1 MRDDWKMRFSRL
13 EWEDWATI
21 LLLVLLVVGLLLVVV
36 QGRCLACELDHQE
49 IPGLV
54 GTLAQSLSAIFAIA
68 FSVTLVAVQMAAA
81 AYTPRI
87 IRLHTW
93 HPYFVGLFATY
104 LFTIG
109 YLFLLGAGHPILGR
123 ISAAPVGVW
132 VDVGLVLS
140 LFSLGYLAPFT
151 ARNVRLLI
159 PAYIVRALL
168 RRIDREDFR
177 LDRSPDRE
185 LQPVEDLI
193 VRAIRSDD
201 HQTAKEALRLV
212 VDRFLSLWR
221 PARGEADA
229 VLLAG
234 PFVDFLKRVARF
246 CAQGGDFEMMEE
258 VLGGL
263 RRLSEPL
270 VERGMGRHVDYVD
283 ATLREME
290 FMAQEWFEQGKSGVE
305 MARIEA
311 AIAGIRAS
319 LAAIMG

>member
-13 EWEDWATI
+13 EWENWGMI
-21 LLLVLLVVGLLLVVV
+21 FLLVSLVVGLLLVVAL
-36 QGRCLACELDHQE
+36 GRCLACGQGDQE

-109 YLFLLGAGHPILGR
+109 YLFILGAGHP
-123 ISAAPVGVW
+123 APFDAW

-177 LDRSPDRE
+177 LDRSPDWE

-221 PARGEADA
+221 PAPGGEADA

-234 PFVDFLKRVARF
+234 PFVDILKRVARF